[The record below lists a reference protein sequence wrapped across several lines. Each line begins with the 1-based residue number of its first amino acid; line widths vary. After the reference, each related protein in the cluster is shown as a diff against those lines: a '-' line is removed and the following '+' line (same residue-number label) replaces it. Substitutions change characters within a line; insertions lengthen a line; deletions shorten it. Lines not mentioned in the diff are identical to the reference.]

1 MTDLVT
7 GNQIDIAAFDSG
19 MSNDDKRKQLRGTR
33 FADWVEDRG
42 RDVVSGLHAA
52 SQDQE
57 GIGDDILR
65 GAGKV
70 LQGAGAVAEAP
81 VIKQGL
87 QLLDAPFHYGSKLAG
102 AAAERMGVDPRLG
115 EWAVRTGEL
124 ATGVGAL
131 KKAPKVAGKVSN
143 RLAREATEFAFRHA
157 DPQSVAGMVYR
168 TGGGMGPVPQHLTK
182 IVKSGKD
189 VAKELAKSPNYKAL
203 NKKYKYIKPEE
214 FANSPNLKKFLYRE
228 QVLGDSLRQVKKWED
243 AREIAKKIPKDK
255 RGRLLKSTE
264 KNVKTSR
271 RTTLEH
277 ASLNLLDD
285 EAKHI
290 FFMNRNELKKGL
302 SEFFAAEGTEWH
314 HLFGNKETGNLFL
327 NEIAQDTMIT
337 ANLMEHLKKL
347 KLSGSGVRKN
357 LTAMMKDPHNELHT
371 MFRKMGFEQGKE
383 LDFADYMQDIAKNV
397 ALGNTDVNEFF
408 TMLEVYSNRTMPWLK
423 KKAKSFGGKEFTD
436 IPMEP
441 YLDKYQ
447 GVFQKKLDK
456 VTEMQN
462 DLILK
467 GF

>member
-1 MTDLVT
+1 MNYVDEEQMDVM
-7 GNQIDIAAFDSG
+7 AFEMG
-19 MSNDDKRKQLRGTR
+19 QTRLRGSR
-33 FADWVEDRG
+33 FADKVENVG
-42 RDVVSGLHAA
+42 RNIVGGLQAA

-65 GAGKV
+65 AGGKV
-70 LQGAGAVAEAP
+70 LQGVGTVANLP
-81 VIKQGL
+81 GIKQGL
-87 QLLDAPFHYGSKLAG
+87 QVLDAPFHYGSKLAG

-115 EWAVRTGEL
+115 EWAVRAGEL

-131 KKAPKVAGKVSN
+131 KKAPKVAGK
-143 RLAREATEFAFRHA
+143 LATEATEFAFKNA
-157 DPQSVAGMVYR
+157 PPGSVARMVYD

-214 FANSPNLKKFLYRE
+214 FANSPNLKKFLHRE
-228 QVLGDSLRQVKKWED
+228 QVLKAGIDKVNSLEKVRDRISNIPQAERLKGVKRD
-243 AREIAKKIPKDK
+243 P
-255 RGRLLKSTE
+255 LKGAE
-264 KNVKTSR
+264 KNLKTNR

-337 ANLMEHLKKL
+337 ANLMEHMKKL

-371 MFRKMGFEQGKE
+371 MFRGIGIEQGGS

-423 KKAKSFGGKEFTD
+423 KKAKAFGGKEFTD

-441 YLDKYQ
+441 YLDKYK

-456 VTEMQN
+456 VTEIQN

>member
-1 MTDLVT
+1 MAHPIDDELLGVKSFDAGQSYIGT
-7 GNQIDIAAFDSG
+7 GLA
-19 MSNDDKRKQLRGTR
+19 DK
-33 FADWVEDRG
+33 VEDFG
-42 RDVVSGLHAA
+42 RSAVGYLQRA

-65 GAGKV
+65 GAGSV
-70 LQGAGAVAEAP
+70 LQGAGAVMNAP
-81 VIKQGL
+81 GIKQAM
-87 QLLDAPFHYGSKLAG
+87 QVLDAGSHYGGKLGGHLAKSVG
-102 AAAERMGVDPRLG
+102 IDPRIGGFAGNLVG
-115 EWAVRTGEL
+115 DAVTG
-124 ATGVGAL
+124 GFVR
-131 KKAPKVAGKVSN
+131 KAPKIAGKLSDQAASFA
-143 RLAREATEFAFRHA
+143 ARNIPAQAVYA
-157 DPQSVAGMVYR
+157 DFTPPQ
-168 TGGGMGPVPQHLTK
+168 QLTN
-182 IVKSGKD
+182 IVKSGKN
-189 VAKELAKSPNYKAL
+189 VATELSKSPNYKAL

-214 FANSPNLKKFLYRE
+214 FANSPNLKKFLHRE

-327 NEIAQDTMIT
+327 NEVAQDTMIT
-337 ANLMEHLKKL
+337 ANLMEHMKRL

-371 MFRKMGFEQGKE
+371 MFRGMGIEQGGS
-383 LDFADYMQDIAKNV
+383 LDFADYMQDISKNI

-441 YLDKYQ
+441 YLDKYK